1 MSTVGKIGLT
11 IVIIIGAFFLIG
23 LLQMIYFFGRIL
35 VMFAILGGAIKL
47 VQSVW
52 ASDSKP
58 ENLLGK
64 SERDNPPKYSGGHN
78 ATSSVNTNPSTLN
91 PSSQRNSDQD
101 KPPHSPNSSSAG
113 SSYKKGSLY
122 N

>member
-11 IVIIIGAFFLIG
+11 VVIIIGAFFLIG

-35 VMFAILGGAIKL
+35 VMFAILGGAIRL

-58 ENLLGK
+58 ENLLEK
-64 SERDNPPKYSGGHN
+64 TDSNNPPKYTGGHN
-78 ATSSVNTNPSTLN
+78 AASSINTNPATSNT
-91 PSSQRNSDQD
+91 SSSRNSNQGA
-101 KPPHSPNSSSAG
+101 SPQSQNSGQAG

>member
-1 MSTVGKIGLT
+1 
-11 IVIIIGAFFLIG
+11 
-23 LLQMIYFFGRIL
+23 
-35 VMFAILGGAIKL
+35 MFAILGGAIKL

-58 ENLLGK
+58 EDILGK
-64 SERDNPPKYSGGHN
+64 SDNINPPKYSGGHN
-78 ATSSVNTNPSTLN
+78 ATNSVNTNPSTN
-91 PSSQRNSDQD
+91 NTSSSRNSNQNTS
-101 KPPHSPNSSSAG
+101 PHSQNSGQAG

>member
-1 MSTVGKIGLT
+1 MDTLGKVGLT

-58 ENLLGK
+58 EDILGK
-64 SERDNPPKYSGGHN
+64 SDNINPPKYSGGHN
-78 ATSSVNTNPSTLN
+78 ATSSVNTNPSTNN
-91 PSSQRNSDQD
+91 PSSSRNSNQD
-101 KPPHSPNSSSAG
+101 TSPQSQNSGQAG

>member
-1 MSTVGKIGLT
+1 
-11 IVIIIGAFFLIG
+11 
-23 LLQMIYFFGRIL
+23 
-35 VMFAILGGAIKL
+35 MFAILGGAIKL

-58 ENLLGK
+58 EDKLGK
-64 SERDNPPKYSGGHN
+64 SDNNLPKYTGGHN
-78 ATSSVNTNPSTLN
+78 ATSSVNSDPSTIN
-91 PSSQRNSDQD
+91 PSSSRNSNQD
-101 KPPHSPNSSSAG
+101 TSPHSQNSSQAG